1 MLHLYPSTEKRSILI
16 KDIVAALDK
25 AAKGVKDAGSRKE
38 EESQVLNTSMAEDPD
53 VDRISNIYGSLSFC
67 GCPEIAFARLIQ
79 APPHMVPG

>member
-53 VDRISNIYGSLSFC
+53 VDRILLFIFNSIFKWYIFVIFS
-67 GCPEIAFARLIQ
+67 
-79 APPHMVPG
+79 

>member
-53 VDRISNIYGSLSFC
+53 VDRILLFIFNFLKVLYLGYI
-67 GCPEIAFARLIQ
+67 FAYY
-79 APPHMVPG
+79 VD